1 MIKVFEFIKKN
12 YQYIMFILIILLIVL
27 LVQTNNALRRERAE
41 RQYQEQQNQQNLLV
55 LKDSIVGDFSKK
67 LKAYEYTKDNYVVQ
81 KLGEL
86 YAYNKTLATEL
97 KKVKGDVIAALKTD
111 AKTDLGG
118 ITTLNNLTMIDSN
131 YYGLNFNNFY
141 KDPGFEQRLAGSSK
155 FYILPD
161 EKNMKWTI
169 IPDST
174 VFDINTSNIKVTYG
188 FKEEKG
194 VYKVFA
200 ISQSPKVTFDDLTGG
215 YIINN
220 QPTPSPTKI
229 KRWGLGPYFGA
240 GLGTTFNGS
249 APQFGWSVGVS
260 INYDLFQF

>member
-1 MIKVFEFIKKN
+1 MDKVFIFIKKY
-12 YQYIMFILIILLIVL
+12 YQYIMFILIILLVVF

-55 LKDSIVGDFSKK
+55 LKDSIVGDFKK
-67 LKAYEYTKDNYVVQ
+67 QLKAYEYTKDNYVVQ

-86 YAYNKTLATEL
+86 YAYNKSLASEL

-118 ITTLNNLTMIDSN
+118 ITTLNSLTMIDTN
-131 YYGLNFNNFY
+131 YYGLTFDKFY

-155 FYILPD
+155 FYVLPD

-174 VFDINTSNIKVTYG
+174 VFDINTSSIKVTYG

-220 QPTPSPTKI
+220 QPSQPPAKI

-249 APQFGWSVGVS
+249 APQFGWGVGISV
-260 INYDLFQF
+260 NYDLFQW